1 VDLLPV
7 LAVFSVIKLNH
18 KLNKKYRVCYP
29 GTAVARTE
37 CYSYPNATE
46 KAGTEA
52 GEAEGVKEGE
62 DDRRKE
68 VVQIKRQQ
76 PRVREIEEITKLS
89 DKPRS

>member
-1 VDLLPV
+1 MDLLPV
-7 LAVFSVIKLNH
+7 LAAFSVIKLNH

-52 GEAEGVKEGE
+52 GKAEGVEEG
-62 DDRRKE
+62 DYDPRSE
-68 VVQIKRQQ
+68 VVEIKR
-76 PRVREIEEITKLS
+76 
-89 DKPRS
+89 